1 MPPPGV
7 AVSGSVLGL
16 QLVLSVGASFVGAW
30 VALAMTF
37 FAYGWWGIPIWFW
50 LLLNSSTGWRALQAG
65 IGTFG
70 VRNNGEGALA
80 MAVFTNLLLALQLL
94 WRKPDYSPWWG
105 VLCPVAYMLL
115 TMILMGIYAFLLNI
129 VNPDGKRSI

>member
-37 FAYGWWGIPIWFW
+37 SAYGWWGIPIWFW
-50 LLLNSSTGWRALQAG
+50 LLLNSSNGWRALQAG
-65 IGTFG
+65 IGAFG
-70 VRNNGEGALA
+70 VRNNGEGALGL
-80 MAVFTNLLLALQLL
+80 AVFTNLLLALQLL
-94 WRKPDYSPWWG
+94 WRRPDYSPWWG
-105 VLCPVAYMLL
+105 VLCPVAYTGL

-129 VNPDGKRSI
+129 VNPDGKLSN